1 MQFDLRKSA
10 TDAAY
15 IAVGVGVLGYQQ
27 AQVRRREAQAKLQS
41 LGTDARGTLSQQT
54 GTIRAR
60 AEGIAT
66 NVTGTITNAATT
78 AATTTNPRQF
88 VEPVV
93 GDLRGRVEPIVQQIK
108 THPAVNAIPG
118 QIGKAIDVGR
128 DRVQGRGTS

>member
-41 LGTDARGTLSQQT
+41 LGSDARGTLSQQS

-66 NVTGTITNAATT
+66 NVSGTITNAANT

-88 VEPVV
+88 
-93 GDLRGRVEPIVQQIK
+93 VEPIVQQIK

-128 DRVQGRGTS
+128 DRVQGFRGA